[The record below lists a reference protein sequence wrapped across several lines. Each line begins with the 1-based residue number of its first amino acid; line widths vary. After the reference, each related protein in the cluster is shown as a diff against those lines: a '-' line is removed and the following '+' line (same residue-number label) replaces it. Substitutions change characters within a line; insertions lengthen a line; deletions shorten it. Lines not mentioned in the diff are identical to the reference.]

1 MSLDNLWVQLGKG
14 EQQQLDMSLS
24 WSLSWICESSVGVI
38 SRWVIVEALDVNETT
53 RKQHEEDK
61 GQIFDKGKQ
70 MNGN

>member
-53 RKQHEEDK
+53 RKQHEEDN